1 MPNDGLFDLGL
12 DGMQLQIEQLTAVLD
27 RMDERVR
34 EGVEQVTMECAQMIM
49 REQKRM
55 LSAADFAAPRAN
67 LAGLIKITRYKS
79 YWGNT
84 YTRVGYDA
92 QAVREHPEVLVVEF
106 GRPGTARRTGVMQE
120 KKRRRKDGTEYTQR
134 KGAFPPQTPHIIAGL
149 IFAKEDVTRHFRN
162 RLAEIA
168 RNEWNG
174 G

>member
-34 EGVEQVTMECAQMIM
+34 EEVKQVTMECAQMIM

-55 LSAADFAAPRAN
+55 LSAANFAAPRAN
-67 LAGLIKITRYKS
+67 LAGLIRVTRDARSKY
-79 YWGNT
+79 Y
-84 YTRVGYDA
+84 RLRIGYDSEA
-92 QAVREHPEVLVVEF
+92 IKQHPEVLVVEF
-106 GRPGTARRTGVMQE
+106 GRPGKSARRMKPTDKLG
-120 KKRRRKDGTEYTQR
+120 RK

-174 G
+174 S

>member
-34 EGVEQVTMECAQMIM
+34 ESVEQVTMECAQMIM

-55 LSAADFAAPRAN
+55 LSAANFAAPKAN
-67 LAGLIKITRYKS
+67 LAGLIRVTRDARSKY
-79 YWGNT
+79 Y
-84 YTRVGYDA
+84 RLRIGYDSEA
-92 QAVREHPEVLVVEF
+92 IKQHPEALVVEF
-106 GRPGTARRTGVMQE
+106 GRPGKSARRMKPTDKLG
-120 KKRRRKDGTEYTQR
+120 RK

>member
-12 DGMQLQIEQLTAVLD
+12 DGMQRQIEQLTAVLD

-55 LSAADFAAPRAN
+55 LSAADFAKPTTD
-67 LAGLIKITRYKS
+67 LAGLMRVTRD
-79 YWGNT
+79 
-84 YTRVGYDA
+84 TRSKYYRLRIGYDSEA
-92 QAVREHPEVLVVEF
+92 IRQHPEVLVVEF
-106 GRPGTARRTGVMQE
+106 GRPGKSAQRMEPTDRLG
-120 KKRRRKDGTEYTQR
+120 RK
-134 KGAFPPQTPHIIAGL
+134 KGAFPPHTPHIIAGL

-162 RLAEIA
+162 RLAEMA

>member
-55 LSAADFAAPRAN
+55 LSAANFAAPKAN
-67 LAGLIKITRYKS
+67 LAGLIRVTRDARSKY
-79 YWGNT
+79 Y
-84 YTRVGYDA
+84 RLRIGYDSEA
-92 QAVREHPEVLVVEF
+92 IKQHPEALVVEF
-106 GRPGTARRTGVMQE
+106 GRPGKSARRMKPTDKLG
-120 KKRRRKDGTEYTQR
+120 RK

>member
-34 EGVEQVTMECAQMIM
+34 EGVEQATTECAQMIM

-55 LSAADFAAPRAN
+55 LSAANFAKPTTD

-106 GRPGTARRTGVMQE
+106 GRPGKSARRMKPTDKLG
-120 KKRRRKDGTEYTQR
+120 RK

-174 G
+174 S

>member
-1 MPNDGLFDLGL
+1 MPNGGLFDLGL

-34 EGVEQVTMECAQMIM
+34 EEVKQVTTECAQMIM

-55 LSAADFAAPRAN
+55 LSAANFAAPKAN

-106 GRPGTARRTGVMQE
+106 GRPAKSARPMDATDRLG
-120 KKRRRKDGTEYTQR
+120 RK
-134 KGAFPPQTPHIIAGL
+134 KGAIPPHTPHIIAGL

>member
-34 EGVEQVTMECAQMIM
+34 EGVEQATTECAQMIM

-55 LSAADFAAPRAN
+55 LSAANFAAPKAN

-106 GRPGTARRTGVMQE
+106 GRPGKSARRMEATDRLG
-120 KKRRRKDGTEYTQR
+120 RK
-134 KGAFPPQTPHIIAGL
+134 KGAFPPHTPHIIAGL